1 MNKSRTIQLV
11 IAGKDRVSK
20 MLKRITGTLKRWGVG
35 ALKITGG
42 LVAGF
47 GAVTVA
53 LGAMFAKLS
62 ASIDEQAKMAS
73 ALGLSNEQLGVMR
86 DAAGYA
92 GISVS
97 QLDTAL
103 RKMSQSVADAA
114 DGTGEAKDAL
124 EELGLDAEKLQQMGP
139 EKAFKAIVDRLDQIP
154 NGIKKTQMAMDIFGK
169 SGAAMAN
176 LTSDGLKQAQKDA
189 DTLGLKLSSAQAANV
204 EASND
209 AWSRIKN
216 VAADFLKFI
225 TARLAPGVK
234 AGLDKAFDFIK
245 KQDLQAWATKAAKG
259 IGVAFQAVAVILGG
273 VAEAVIAISRGLA
286 GAVSI
291 VNTLT
296 KDSLGKLL
304 QRHVDQL
311 ERIKTKISE
320 LRNVGGSGGQEMRDL
335 VGQQEVK
342 YRSIRD
348 TMSALKSA
356 DEVRKITDSISK
368 SLESAQGFT
377 VSKEA
382 LAAMDTLSGLVSDVS
397 KNTVSG
403 AKAEVAAI
411 NSVTSALDRRLEK
424 ERQINAEQGKSGGT
438 FNIASFANDLDD
450 EADK

>member
-1 MNKSRTIQLV
+1 MKSKKTVEIKVTARDK
-11 IAGKDRVSK
+11 ASRV
-20 MLKRITGTLKRWGVG
+20 LKKITASFKKWGVG

-42 LVAGF
+42 LVAGV

-53 LGAMFAKLS
+53 LGAMFTKLS

-73 ALGLSNEQLGVMR
+73 ALGLSNESLGVMR

-92 GISVS
+92 GISIG

-245 KQDLQAWATKAAKG
+245 KQDLQAWAAKAAKG
-259 IGVAFQAVAVILGG
+259 IGVA
-273 VAEAVIAISRGLA
+273 
-286 GAVSI
+286 
-291 VNTLT
+291 
-296 KDSLGKLL
+296 
-304 QRHVDQL
+304 
-311 ERIKTKISE
+311 
-320 LRNVGGSGGQEMRDL
+320 
-335 VGQQEVK
+335 
-342 YRSIRD
+342 
-348 TMSALKSA
+348 
-356 DEVRKITDSISK
+356 
-368 SLESAQGFT
+368 
-377 VSKEA
+377 
-382 LAAMDTLSGLVSDVS
+382 
-397 KNTVSG
+397 
-403 AKAEVAAI
+403 
-411 NSVTSALDRRLEK
+411 
-424 ERQINAEQGKSGGT
+424 
-438 FNIASFANDLDD
+438 
-450 EADK
+450 